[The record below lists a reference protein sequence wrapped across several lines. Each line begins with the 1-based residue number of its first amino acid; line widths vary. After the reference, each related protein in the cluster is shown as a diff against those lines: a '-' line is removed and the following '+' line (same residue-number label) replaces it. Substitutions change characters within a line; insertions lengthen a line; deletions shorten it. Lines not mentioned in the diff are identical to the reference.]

1 MVKLTKDQINDVAR
15 LKHVFANNL
24 DIAEDYYNQLI
35 DGNPEPKV
43 KESRLTELWQS
54 ENKTDKR
61 DYLAHYLQSEASSRP
76 TTGSLRPYHHI
87 MDETQAHNTPQLN
100 ESLHLPLSKP

>member
-61 DYLAHYLQSEASSRP
+61 DYLADYFLEKDKLFAK
-76 TTGSLRPYHHI
+76 TILDT
-87 MDETQAHNTPQLN
+87 DELDLYT
-100 ESLHLPLSKP
+100 KIYRDR